1 MGTIKQNFANNVETG
16 GTFDAQDL
24 TGTIPAANIA
34 NSSLSDIT
42 TVPPTASGGDL
53 IQSVASDPPAPDFG
67 DIWYNSTEQ
76 KIKLKT
82 LGAGSWATGGN
93 LNTGRRTMGGAGIQT
108 AALGFG
114 GWEFLPSP
122 PYSLFHTLTESYNG
136 SSWTEVNDLNTAR
149 GFAGSGGTQTSALFF
164 GGDTFPPTYAVT
176 ESWNGTSWSEV
187 NDLNTARFKLQGAA
201 ADNTSSIA
209 FGGNSGAVTGVTESW
224 NGTSWTEVNDLNTA
238 REGLAGFGIATSA
251 IAATGATPPGTTRTN
266 VTESWNGTS
275 WTTVNNTN
283 RTGDGAGAA
292 GADNTAGLIFGGHE
306 GPPVDA
312 RTNITESWNGT
323 SWTEEADLSGIGYH
337 LQAGAGTATAAI
349 SFGGEGPANEM
360 RTGTEEWT
368 VATPN
373 QSIQGS

>member
-42 TVPPTASGGDL
+42 TVPPTATGGDL

-82 LGAGSWATGGN
+82 LGTGSWATGGN
-93 LNTGRRTMGGAGIQT
+93 LNTGRRAMGGAGIQT

-122 PYSLFHTLTESYNG
+122 PYSLFHTLTESYDG
-136 SSWTEVNDLNTAR
+136 TSWTEITDINNAR
-149 GFAGSGGTQTSALFF
+149 GFAGSGGTQTSALLF
-164 GGDTFPPTYAVT
+164 GGYNGSDLGNT
-176 ESWNGTSWSEV
+176 ESWNGSAWTEV
-187 NDLNTARFKLQGAA
+187 NDLNTSRRALGGGGTT
-201 ADNTSSIA
+201 TSALA
-209 FGGNSGAVTGVTESW
+209 FGGSAAPKQQTETW
-224 NGTSWTEVNDLNTA
+224 NGTSWTEVNDLNTG
-238 REGLAGFGIATSA
+238 RQGLAGFGIATSA
-251 IAATGATPPGTTRTN
+251 IAATGEIPPRTN
-266 VTESWNGTS
+266 AAESWNGTS
-275 WTTVNNTN
+275 WTTVSNTN
-283 RTGDGAGAA
+283 RTGDGAGAV
-292 GADNTAGLIFGGHE
+292 GTNNTAGLIFGGFDG
-306 GPPVDA
+306 GPADA

-337 LQAGAGTATAAI
+337 YQAGAGNATAAI
-349 SFGGEGPANEM
+349 SFGGEGPANQM